1 MVRRY
6 AKAVPT
12 LCCSNLSGCFAR
24 AGRLFGVRGFA
35 VPMQFTGNVGLALA
49 AAQNHV
55 RQFILLGVVNCRT
68 TNLSSLMERRNRLGF
83 TFPVMLAIQC

>member
-1 MVRRY
+1 
-6 AKAVPT
+6 
-12 LCCSNLSGCFAR
+12 
-24 AGRLFGVRGFA
+24 
-35 VPMQFTGNVGLALA
+35 MQFTRDVGLTLA

-55 RQFILLGVVNCRT
+55 GELILLGMVNRRT